1 VRVRG
6 LRAKGTGRS
15 APADPAPLRRDAHHI
30 VNEPRRVPV
39 RPQIE
44 RGRPLR
50 EQGNDMTKLNNEI
63 CDPSIEELSIEE
75 MDAVTGGDSAI
86 LQLAKLAGAAAVYA
100 GGGHFGNIATT
111 LP

>member
-1 VRVRG
+1 VCRPIGASESSAFRG
-6 LRAKGTGRS
+6 VMRITSQTNRA
-15 APADPAPLRRDAHHI
+15 AYPLR
-30 VNEPRRVPV
+30 PPT
-39 RPQIE
+39 E
-44 RGRPLR
+44 RGWPLL
-50 EQGNDMTKLNNEI
+50 EQGNDMTKLKNEI
-63 CDPSIEELSIEE
+63 CDPSIDELSIEE